1 MLEDELLK
9 LAFIMGSARA
19 LARIYRKYAD
29 TLLTL
34 AMALLNDANTAEDV
48 VHDVFVRLAQSPGQ
62 FRLKGNLKSYLTTCL
77 VNRVRD
83 VVRRQ
88 RRRGESSV
96 DFVEPADSTT
106 DPVQIV
112 AADELSQRAA
122 ELLATLPYAQREVI
136 TLHINA
142 GMPFHQIAELQGA
155 SMRTIQ
161 GRYRYGLAKLRKALA
176 AEVQP

>member
-9 LAFIMGSARA
+9 LGFIMGSSRA

-48 VHDVFVRLAQSPGQ
+48 VHDVFVRLAQSSGQ

-83 VVRRQ
+83 VVRRR
-88 RRRGESSV
+88 RRRGEFTV
-96 DFVEPADSTT
+96 QWIEPEAPAS
-106 DPVQIV
+106 DPAEIV
-112 AADELSQRAA
+112 TGDELSRQAGR
-122 ELLATLPYAQREVI
+122 LLATLPYPQREVI
-136 TLHINA
+136 TLHIKA
-142 GMPFHQIAELQGA
+142 GMSFQQIAELQRA
-155 SMRTIQ
+155 PMRTVQ
-161 GRYRYGLAKLRKALA
+161 GRYRYGLEKLRKAFA
-176 AEVQP
+176 AEVRP